1 MNKIKLLLIATF
13 ALAAYT
19 ATAQVKVGDNVTDV
33 DDNAV
38 FEMESTAKGML
49 LPRMTAA
56 QRDAIATPTNSM
68 LIYNT
73 TENCINIYNISET
86 RWKSICGENADGSA
100 EYVTDCSSLS
110 VSGTYFTG
118 VELDPD
124 ANYLTVNLDVT
135 EAGSYEILVNAAG
148 MYFADSG
155 IFTTTGTQTVK
166 LAGSGYPLIS
176 GQNFATFN
184 FGSTLCSTVIS
195 VQNGVAIVSSCGTE
209 GVLTGNIYANTAIDP
224 GTVYKS
230 YTAGPAYAGGS
241 IYGITSAP
249 ANGIKISSP
258 VNGTFTSSGQPIDY
272 VISGTPVIPQNTTL
286 SYSVNGF
293 ACSFIVP
300 VQSGTGR
307 ASAVNCGGTLSGVYQ
322 LGTAMAGTN
331 TKVVTLTVSTV
342 GTFYV
347 RTNTVNGIYFSGTA
361 TATATGA
368 LNVTLTASGSPTD
381 VTTANYTVSVSSSA
395 TAFATCTF
403 AVTVSTPASVPAFNT
418 VSCTALS
425 NSASFIKANNT
436 GASDYFGGYN
446 DTANQYYAQSSKISK
461 DGLTLAVGATHEDG
475 SLAGGNINSTNNNS
489 LANAGAV
496 YIYTRTSATTAWAFQ
511 AKLKPTQLEA
521 SDVFGN
527 AVDISADGNTIVVG
541 SMLEDGSGTGVNP
554 AHNNS
559 ASNSGAAYV
568 FVRSGTTWS
577 QQAYLKSMAATK
589 NTDQFGAS
597 VTISGDGNT
606 VAVGA
611 TYEDGGNVGI
621 NPVETET
628 KSASG
633 AVYVYKRSGTTW
645 SYNTY
650 MKAHVTDASD
660 WFGNAVALNSDGTTL
675 AVGAM
680 YEDGSNVGINPLA
693 NNSST
698 NAGAV
703 YVFVYSGSAWS
714 QQAYIKT
721 SGITASD
728 FFGISVDLDNTGNK
742 LVVGASGQDSNG
754 TGVNSAVNTS
764 AANSGAAYVY
774 SRTGSTWSSQAMLKA
789 SNTSANDAFGFSVA
803 MSGDGNAIAV
813 GAHFE
818 DGSLGCINGTDNA
831 GTADSGA
838 AYSFNYVGSSWQP
851 SFKFKM
857 PTAIGL
863 NASDYF
869 GHTVSLDNTG
879 NTVVIA
885 ANREDGSGTGINP
898 ATNNSAADA
907 GCVVVYTK

>member
-1 MNKIKLLLIATF
+1 MNKLKLLLLS
-13 ALAAYT
+13 ALALGAYT
-19 ATAQVKVGDNVTDV
+19 ASAQVKVGDNVTNI

-38 FEMESTAKGML
+38 FEMESTTQGLL

-68 LIYNT
+68 LVYNT
-73 TENCINIYNISET
+73 TEGCINIYNASET
-86 RWKSICGENADGSA
+86 RWKSICGEVADGSA
-100 EYVTDCSSLS
+100 EYVTDCASLS
-110 VSGTYFTG
+110 VSGTYYTG

-124 ANYLTVNLDVT
+124 TNYLTVNVDVSELGT
-135 EAGSYEILVNAAG
+135 YEILVNAAG

-155 IFTTTGTQTVK
+155 TFTTTGTQAIT
-166 LAGSGYPLIS
+166 LAGTGYPLVA

-184 FGSTLCSTVIS
+184 FGSALCSTVIS
-195 VQNGVAIVSSCGTE
+195 VQNGVSVISSCGTE
-209 GVLTGNIYANTAIDP
+209 GVLTGNIYANTAVDQ

-230 YTAGPAYAGGS
+230 YTAGPAYTGGTV
-241 IYGITSAP
+241 YGITSAVT
-249 ANGIKISSP
+249 NGIKISSP
-258 VNGTFTSSGQPIDY
+258 LNGSFTSSGQPIDY
-272 VISGTPVIPQNTTL
+272 IITGTPLIPQSTTL
-286 SYSVNGF
+286 SYSINGF
-293 ACSFIVP
+293 ACSFAVP

-307 ASAVNCGGTLSGVYQ
+307 ASAVNCGGALSGTYQ

-331 TKVVTLTVSTV
+331 TKVVTLTVATV

-347 RTNTVNGIYFSGTA
+347 RTNTVNGIYFAGSA

-368 LNVTLTASGSPTD
+368 LAVTLTAVGTPTD
-381 VTTANYTVSVSSSA
+381 VATGTYTISVSSSA

-403 AVTVSTPASVPAFNT
+403 AVTIATPSTVPAFNT
-418 VSCTALS
+418 VTCAALS
-425 NSASFIKANNT
+425 NSATFIKANNT

-446 DTANQYYAQSSKISK
+446 DTPNQYYAQCTKISK

-496 YIYTRTSATTAWAFQ
+496 YIYTRTSATAAWAFQ

-559 ASNSGAAYV
+559 ASASGASYV

-577 QQAYLKSMAATK
+577 QQAYLKATAATK
-589 NTDQFGAS
+589 TSDQFGAS
-597 VTISGDGNT
+597 VSISGDGNT
-606 VAVGA
+606 VAIGA
-611 TYEDGGNVGI
+611 TYEDGGNTGI
-621 NPVETET
+621 NPAETET

-633 AVYVYKRSGTTW
+633 AVYVYKRSGSTW
-645 SYNTY
+645 TYNAY
-650 MKAHVTDASD
+650 IKAHVVDASD

-675 AVGAM
+675 AVGAL
-680 YEDGSNVGINPLA
+680 YEDGSNVGINPLV
-693 NNSST
+693 NNSAT

-703 YVFVYSGSAWS
+703 YVFTYSGSAWS

-728 FFGISVDLDNTGNK
+728 TFGFSVDLDNTGNK
-742 LVVGASGQDSNG
+742 LVVGAPNQDSNG

-774 SRTGSTWSSQAMLKA
+774 SRSGATWAPEAMLKA
-789 SNTSANDAFGFSVA
+789 SNTSASDSFGCSVSI
-803 MSGDGNAIAV
+803 SGDANAVLV
-813 GAHFE
+813 GAYRE
-818 DGSLGCINGTDNA
+818 DGSIGCVNGTDNA
-831 GTADSGA
+831 SAADSGA
-838 AYSFNYVGSSWQP
+838 AYSFNLVGASWQP

-857 PTAIGL
+857 PTVVGL
-863 NASDYF
+863 NASDYL
-869 GHTVSLDNTG
+869 GHGVSLDNTG
-879 NTVVIA
+879 NTIVIA

-907 GCVVVYTK
+907 GGVVVYTK